1 MSKSYVIIERPDKM
15 AIYVVVLTK
24 ESTATFWNDLSRE
37 IVGLHKP
44 NTKVYFD
51 YFFRNGLDN
60 RVFSSHTDENG
71 VCSLTAIEPII
82 DDPNF
87 DINVFNGFHK
97 LYDNKLSEDVTLDVK
112 MKSSPKTENTDN
124 QYEEISKQLT
134 EIQLYIDSLNEK
146 VNTLITIL
154 TEKQNLASKCLSTNV

>member
-1 MSKSYVIIERPDKM
+1 MVIDLILPPLIIHHFLCLFIVIIFFKIIYIVSFHIDRTAKISEIMSKSYVIIEQPDKM

-24 ESTATFWNDLSRE
+24 EGTATFWDDLSRE

-51 YFFRNGLDN
+51 YFFRNGLNN

-71 VCSLTAIEPII
+71 ICSLAIEPII

-87 DINVFNGFHK
+87 DITVFNGFHK
-97 LYDNKLSEDVTLDVK
+97 LYDNYD
-112 MKSSPKTENTDN
+112 
-124 QYEEISKQLT
+124 
-134 EIQLYIDSLNEK
+134 
-146 VNTLITIL
+146 
-154 TEKQNLASKCLSTNV
+154 